1 MLVEKQN
8 YHNMNQLIA
17 HPLLEVRDCA
27 IALRNKL
34 TEARKLELPSYRPY
48 LDEQIK
54 SIDEALTLAKI
65 PDFYRVAIVGRFKV
79 GKSSFVNKLTD
90 ERLTGVETSPETAA
104 ISLLRYAE
112 NAYAEV
118 KFISSDEWA
127 ELRDAYDADP
137 TDPEAKRYAGFSKF
151 NERPPKR
158 DKDGRTVHH
167 PKIDLKALEARW
179 LRPGGHTHRIT
190 PDGWKTKEEKNNF
203 RREIKKF
210 TSSQE
215 PLHYL
220 VDRLIVHAPIPIL
233 GDNIELIDT
242 PGLDDT
248 ERFRVRLT
256 EDLVKEVDAILF
268 LTQAGASYSQSDKEF
283 IVRQLRQRQ
292 IKHLQIIATKIDDTY
307 DSKVHDAQEND
318 EEPPTFEDFCR
329 KEEDR
334 IRLEVK
340 KTLDELLASNQLS
353 DEDGYYY
360 LEQLDR
366 IPIHLISTHY
376 YDAKE
381 FEKSGIPAV
390 RERLYQ
396 ILSTS
401 QRFEHS
407 RKILADRLTIV
418 VQRLRGAF
426 SGRLNAIEAEYNP
439 DKVRAEIAK
448 IRAELEKKLD
458 FFAGEAATLVTAM
471 GNEQT
476 ALASI
481 VPTHLD
487 AICLLAESVFH
498 ELEKGDLGKHW
509 QTKRWGYWGY
519 LADLQSKVADL
530 IFPKIELL
538 LNKYID
544 HFRKFSDAVKTQLGH
559 LEKEVVAVEQSNALS
574 GLEPLSL
581 AQAHQKVLGE
591 FEKLL
596 ADHAPNERDAILKQ
610 LNDFAS
616 QEVQTRIQAAKDE
629 VHNVRGGGTTWRQN
643 ETVTSFYT
651 TVRQMLSS
659 ALREHLVRHFE
670 CFAAGLL
677 AQANSVY
684 PQIKTEL
691 LSNLDER
698 LKAIESTLSL
708 ATSDQ
713 KSRVTNYLSDI
724 IAALPDVGL
733 EKVEKVDPTGKEAV
747 AHAKLPVAPAVVPEL
762 KPHSY
767 EIPDGATGYGYD
779 RVFGPYVTGA
789 DTVIVEDPYIRERY
803 QVDNFT
809 HFCALVVPRGT
820 VKHIILKTGKAFGED
835 LDDADSR
842 LEHLKRELAKNH
854 GVKMEWSRS
863 ETLHNR
869 EVAFSNGW
877 VVKPDRG
884 LSIYHKPESW
894 ASVGASNFNLRKCRQ
909 TKVEVLR
916 RQN

>member
-1 MLVEKQN
+1 
-8 YHNMNQLIA
+8 MNQLIA

-27 IALRNKL
+27 VALRNKL
-34 TEARKLELPSYRPY
+34 AEAKNLELPSYRPY
-48 LDEQIK
+48 LDDQIK

-118 KFISSDEWA
+118 KFISPEEWA
-127 ELRDAYDADP
+127 EQREAYEADP
-137 TDPEAKRYAGFSKF
+137 SNPEAKRYAGFTKF
-151 NERPPKR
+151 NERAPKR

-167 PKIDLKALEARW
+167 HRIDLKALEARW
-179 LRPGGHTHRIT
+179 LRSGGHTHRIT

-220 VDRLIVHAPIPIL
+220 VDRLIVHAPVPIL

-307 DSKVHDAQEND
+307 NSKVHDAQEND
-318 EEPPTFEDFCR
+318 EEPPTFADFCR

-334 IRLEVK
+334 IRAEVK

-353 DEDGYYY
+353 DEDGYYF
-360 LEQLDR
+360 LEQLDSV
-366 IPIHLISTHY
+366 PIHLISTHY

-381 FEKSGIPAV
+381 FDKSGIPAV
-390 RERLYQ
+390 RDRLYQ

-407 RKILADRLTIV
+407 RKLLTDRLTIV
-418 VQRLRGAF
+418 VHRLRGAF

-439 DKVRAEIAK
+439 EKVRAEIAK
-448 IRAELEKKLD
+448 IRAELENKLD
-458 FFAGEAATLVTAM
+458 FFAEEAATLVAAM

-487 AICLLAESVFH
+487 AICLLAEGVFH

-509 QTKRWGYWGY
+509 QSKRWGYWGH

-538 LNKYID
+538 LNKYIG

-581 AQAHQKVLGE
+581 AQAHQKVLGD

-596 ADHAPNERDAILKQ
+596 ADQAPNERDAILKQ
-610 LNDFAS
+610 LSDFAS

-643 ETVTSFYT
+643 ETVSSFYT
-651 TVRQMLSS
+651 TVRRLLSS
-659 ALREHLVRHFE
+659 ALREHLEKHFQS
-670 CFAAGLL
+670 FAAGLI

-698 LKAIESTLSL
+698 LKAIESTLAL
-708 ATSDQ
+708 ATTEQ
-713 KSRVTNYLSDI
+713 KNRVTKYLSDI
-724 IAALPDVGL
+724 LAALPAVDL
-733 EKVEKVDPTGKEAV
+733 DKAEKVDTAGKEPV
-747 AHAKLPVAPAVVPEL
+747 ALPKPAVAPAQIPEL
-762 KPHSY
+762 TPHSY
-767 EIPDGATGYGYD
+767 EIADGATGYGYD
-779 RVFGPYVTGA
+779 RVFGPCMTGA
-789 DTVIVEDPYIRERY
+789 QTITLEDPYVRKRY
-803 QVDNFT
+803 QVDNFA
-809 HFCALVVPRGT
+809 HFCALAISKGA
-820 VKHIILKTGKAFGED
+820 VKHIILKTGAAFGED
-835 LDDADSR
+835 IDDADSR
-842 LEHLKRELAKNH
+842 LENLKRELAKHH
-854 GVKMEWSRS
+854 GVTMEWNRS
-863 ETLHNR
+863 QKLHDR
-869 EVAFSNGW
+869 EVVFSNGW
-877 VVKPDRG
+877 TVKVGRG
-884 LSIYHKPESW
+884 LDIYYPPESW
-894 ASVGASNFNLRKCRQ
+894 SSVGVSNYSLRKCRQ
-909 TKVEVLR
+909 TKVDVLR
-916 RQN
+916 RET

>member
-1 MLVEKQN
+1 
-8 YHNMNQLIA
+8 MNQLIA

-27 IALRNKL
+27 VALREKL
-34 TEARKLELPSYRPY
+34 TEAKKHELSSYRPY

-54 SIDEALTLAKI
+54 SLDDALTLAKI

-118 KFISSDEWA
+118 KFISAEEWGEQREA
-127 ELRDAYDADP
+127 FKADP
-137 TDPEAKRYAGFSKF
+137 TDPEAKRYAGFAKF
-151 NERPPKR
+151 NEHPAKR
-158 DKDGRTVHH
+158 DKEGRTVHH
-167 PKIDLKALEARW
+167 PHFDLKALESKW
-179 LRPGGHTHRIT
+179 LRPGGYTHRIT
-190 PDGWKTKEEKNNF
+190 PGGWKTKEDKAKF
-203 RREIKKF
+203 RAEIRIF

-215 PLHYL
+215 PVHYL
-220 VDRLIVHAPIPIL
+220 VDRLVVHAPVPIL

-268 LTQAGASYSQSDKEF
+268 LTEAGASYSQSDKDF

-292 IKHLQIIATKIDDTY
+292 IKHLQIIATKIDKTY
-307 DSKVHDAQEND
+307 DAKVHDCSEND
-318 EEPPTFEDFCR
+318 EDPPSFEEFCR

-334 IRLEVK
+334 IRAEVK
-340 KTLDELLASNQLS
+340 KTLDELLTSNQLS
-353 DEDGYYY
+353 DEDGYYF
-360 LEQLDR
+360 LEQLDSV
-366 IPIHLISTHY
+366 PIHLISAHY
-376 YDAKE
+376 YDDKE
-381 FEKSGIPAV
+381 FEKSGILAV

-407 RKILADRLTIV
+407 RKILSDRLTIV
-418 VQRLRGAF
+418 VHRLRGAF
-426 SGRLNAIEAEYNP
+426 AGRLNAIEADYNP

-448 IRAELEKKLD
+448 IRAELEKKLG

-487 AICLLAESVFH
+487 AICLLAEGVFH

-519 LADLQSKVADL
+519 LSDLQSKVADL

-538 LNKYID
+538 LNKYIE

-610 LNDFAS
+610 LSDFAS

-643 ETVTSFYT
+643 DAVSTFYT
-651 TVRQMLSS
+651 TVRRMLSS
-659 ALREHLVRHFE
+659 ALREHLEKHFE
-670 CFAAGLL
+670 SFATGLL

-708 ATSDQ
+708 ATSGE
-713 KSRVTNYLSDI
+713 KTRVTNHLSDLL
-724 IAALPDVGL
+724 AALPDVGL
-733 EKVEKVDPTGKEAV
+733 DKTEKVDAAGKEPV
-747 AHAKLPVAPAVVPEL
+747 AHPKPVVATTVAPEL

-767 EIPDGATGYGYD
+767 EIADGATGYGYD
-779 RVFGPYVTGA
+779 RVFGPYFDGSQTI
-789 DTVIVEDPYIRERY
+789 TVEDPYVRRRY
-803 QVDNFT
+803 QVDNFC
-809 HFCALVVPRGT
+809 HFCALAVSKGPG
-820 VKHIILKTGKAFGED
+820 KHIILKTGTAFGED
-835 LDDADSR
+835 LDDTDSR
-842 LEHLKRELAKNH
+842 LETLKRDLAKNH

-863 ETLHNR
+863 EKLHNR
-869 EVAFSNGW
+869 EVLFGNQW
-877 VVKPDRG
+877 VVKTDRG
-884 LSIYHKPESW
+884 LDLYYPPESW
-894 ASVGASNFNLRKCRQ
+894 ASVGASNYNLRKCRQ
-909 TKVEVLR
+909 TKVDILR
-916 RQN
+916 RET

>member
-1 MLVEKQN
+1 
-8 YHNMNQLIA
+8 MNQLIA
-17 HPLLEVRDCA
+17 NPLLEVRDCA
-27 IALRNKL
+27 VALRNKL
-34 TEARKLELPSYRPY
+34 TEVKSLELPSYRPY
-48 LDEQIK
+48 LDEQIQ

-118 KFISSDEWA
+118 KFISPEEWA
-127 ELRDAYDADP
+127 EQREAYEADP
-137 TDPEAKRYAGFSKF
+137 SNPEAKRYAGFTKF
-151 NERPPKR
+151 NERSPKR
-158 DKDGRTVHH
+158 DKDARTVHH
-167 PKIDLKALEARW
+167 PHFDLKALESKW
-179 LRPGGHTHRIT
+179 LRPGGYTHRIT
-190 PDGWKTKEEKNNF
+190 PGGWKTKEDKTKF
-203 RREIKKF
+203 RAEIRKF

-215 PLHYL
+215 PVHYL
-220 VDRLIVHAPIPIL
+220 VDRLIVHAPVPLL

-307 DSKVHDAQEND
+307 NSKVHDAQEND
-318 EEPPTFEDFCR
+318 EEPPTFADFCR

-334 IRLEVK
+334 IRAEVK

-353 DEDGYYY
+353 DEDGYYF
-360 LEQLDR
+360 LEQLDSV
-366 IPIHLISTHY
+366 PIHLISTHY

-381 FEKSGIPAV
+381 FDKSGIPAV
-390 RERLYQ
+390 RDRLYQ

-407 RKILADRLTIV
+407 RKLLTDRLTIV
-418 VQRLRGAF
+418 VHRLRGAF

-439 DKVRAEIAK
+439 EKVRAEIAK

-458 FFAGEAATLVTAM
+458 FFAEEAATLVTAM
-471 GNEQT
+471 GNEQA

-487 AICLLAESVFH
+487 AICLLAESAFH
-498 ELEKGDLGKHW
+498 GLERDDIARSW
-509 QTKRWGYWGY
+509 QARRYRHWGY
-519 LADLQSKVADL
+519 LSDLQSKVADL

-538 LNKYID
+538 LNKYIE
-544 HFRKFSDAVKTQLGH
+544 HFRKFSEAIKTQLGH

-581 AQAHQKVLGE
+581 AQAHGKVLGE

-596 ADHAPNERDAILKQ
+596 ADQAPNERDAILKQ
-610 LNDFAS
+610 LDDFAS
-616 QEVQTRIQAAKDE
+616 QEVETRIQTAKDE
-629 VHNVRGGGTTWRQN
+629 VHNVRGGGTTWRQSDAVS
-643 ETVTSFYT
+643 TFYK
-651 TVRQMLSS
+651 TVRRLLSS
-659 ALREHLVRHFE
+659 ALREHLEKHFQS
-670 CFAAGLL
+670 FAVGLL
-677 AQANSVY
+677 AQANSVF

-708 ATSDQ
+708 ATSGE
-713 KSRVTNYLSDI
+713 KTRVTNYLSDI
-724 IAALPDVGL
+724 IAALPNAGAD
-733 EKVEKVDPTGKEAV
+733 KTEKVDAIGKGAV
-747 AHAKLPVAPAVVPEL
+747 THAKPAVAPAVAHEL

-767 EIPDGATGYGYD
+767 EIADGATGYGYD
-779 RVFGPYVTGA
+779 RVFGPCITGA
-789 DTVIVEDPYIRERY
+789 QTITVEDPYVRKRY
-803 QVDNFT
+803 QVDNFGQ
-809 HFCALVVPRGT
+809 FCSLAVSKGDVQ
-820 VKHIILKTGKAFGED
+820 HIILKTGTAFGED
-835 LDDADSR
+835 LDDTDSR
-842 LEHLKRELAKNH
+842 LENLKRDLSKNH

-863 ETLHNR
+863 EKLHDR
-869 EVAFSNGW
+869 EVIFSNGW
-877 VVKPDRG
+877 IVKVGRG
-884 LSIYHKPESW
+884 LDIYYPPESW
-894 ASVGASNFNLRKCRQ
+894 SSVGAFNYNLRKCRQ
-909 TKVEVLR
+909 TKVDVLR
-916 RQN
+916 RET

>member
-1 MLVEKQN
+1 MD
-8 YHNMNQLIA
+8 QLIA
-17 HPLLEVRDCA
+17 HPLLEVRDCVV
-27 IALRNKL
+27 ALRG
-34 TEARKLELPSYRPY
+34 KLEEAKSFELPNYSPF

-54 SIDEALTLAKI
+54 SLDEALALAKI
-65 PDFYRVAIVGRFKV
+65 PDYYRVAIVGRFKV

-112 NAYAEV
+112 NTFAEV
-118 KFISSDEWA
+118 KFISLEAWE
-127 ELRDAYDADP
+127 ELRQSYEADP
-137 TDPEAKRYAGFSKF
+137 NDPDAKRYAGFSKF
-151 NERPPKR
+151 NERAPKR
-158 DKDGRTVHH
+158 DKDGPIHH
-167 PKIDLKALEARW
+167 PKLDLKALAAKW
-179 LRPGGHTHRIT
+179 LRHGGYTHRIQ
-190 PDGWKTKEEKNNF
+190 PDSWKTKEEKNNF

-220 VDRLIVHAPIPIL
+220 VDRLIVHAPVPIL

-268 LTQAGASYSQSDKEF
+268 LTQAGASYSQSDKDF

-307 DSKVHDAQEND
+307 KAKVHDAEESD
-318 EEPPTFEDFCR
+318 EEAPTFEDFCR

-353 DEDGYYY
+353 DEDGYYF

-366 IPIHLISTHY
+366 VPIHLISTHY
-376 YDAKE
+376 YDEKE
-381 FEKSGIPAV
+381 LEKSGIPAV

-401 QRFEHS
+401 HRFEHS
-407 RKILADRLTIV
+407 RKILTDRLTIV

-426 SGRLNAIEAEYNP
+426 SGRLNAIEADYNP

-448 IRAELEKKLD
+448 IRGELEKKLD
-458 FFAGEAATLVTAM
+458 FFGEQAGTLVTAM
-471 GNEQT
+471 ANEQT

-487 AICLLAESVFH
+487 AICLLAEGVFH

-509 QTKRWGYWGY
+509 QSKRWGYWGH

-530 IFPKIELL
+530 IFPKIEML

-544 HFRKFSDAVKTQLGH
+544 HFRKFSNAVKTQLSH
-559 LEKEVVAVEQSNALS
+559 LEKEVITVEQSNALS

-581 AQAHQKVLGE
+581 DQAHQKVLGE

-616 QEVQTRIQAAKDE
+616 QEVQTRIQTAKDE
-629 VHNVRGGGTTWRQN
+629 VHRVRGGGTTWRQN
-643 ETVTSFYT
+643 DAVSTFYT
-651 TVRQMLSS
+651 TVREMLSS
-659 ALREHLVRHFE
+659 ALRQHLEKHFE
-670 CFAAGLL
+670 TFATGLI

-691 LSNLDER
+691 LSSLDER

-708 ATSDQ
+708 ATNEQ
-713 KSRVTNYLSDI
+713 KSRVTSYLSRMLSDLPNP
-724 IAALPDVGL
+724 AAEKESVLP
-733 EKVEKVDPTGKEAV
+733 KPITSSV
-747 AHAKLPVAPAVVPEL
+747 AAPEL
-762 KPHSY
+762 GPISY
-767 EIPDGATGYGYD
+767 EISAGAVGFGYD
-779 RVFGPYVTGA
+779 RVFGPYMGGA
-789 DTVIVEDPYIRERY
+789 ESITVEDPFIRSRY
-803 QVDNFT
+803 QVDNFNR
-809 HFCALVVPRGT
+809 FCALAVSLGA
-820 VKHIILKTGKAFGED
+820 VKHITLKSGTAFGED
-835 LDDADSR
+835 LDDADAR
-842 LEHLKRELAKNH
+842 LETLKRDLSKNYNITF
-854 GVKMEWSRS
+854 EWSRS
-863 ETLHNR
+863 AKRHDR
-869 EVAFSNGW
+869 EVIFSNGW
-877 VVKPDRG
+877 VVKVGRG
-884 LSIYHKPESW
+884 LDIYLPPESW

-909 TKVEVLR
+909 TKVDVLR
-916 RQN
+916 REGSPQE

>member
-1 MLVEKQN
+1 MD
-8 YHNMNQLIA
+8 QLIA

-27 IALRNKL
+27 VALRNKL
-34 TEARKLELPSYRPY
+34 TEAKSLELPSYRPY

-112 NAYAEV
+112 NAFAEV
-118 KFISSDEWA
+118 KFISAEEWA
-127 ELRDAYDADP
+127 GQREAYEADP
-137 TDPEAKRYAGFSKF
+137 TDPEAKRYAGFTKF
-151 NERPPKR
+151 NQRSPGR
-158 DKDGRTVHH
+158 DRDGRVVHH
-167 PKIDLKALEARW
+167 PQFDLKALESKW
-179 LRPGGHTHRIT
+179 LRRGGYTHRIT
-190 PDGWKTKEEKNNF
+190 PDGWKTKEDKTRF
-203 RREIKKF
+203 RAEIRKF

-215 PLHYL
+215 PVHYL
-220 VDRLIVHAPIPIL
+220 VDRLIVYAPVPIL

-256 EDLVKEVDAILF
+256 EDLVEEVDAILF
-268 LTQAGASYSQSDKEF
+268 LTEAGASYSQSDKDF

-292 IKHLQIIATKIDDTY
+292 IKHLQIIATKIDKTY
-307 DSKVHDAQEND
+307 DAKVHDCREND
-318 EEPPTFEDFCR
+318 EKPPTFEEFCR

-334 IRLEVK
+334 IRAEVK
-340 KTLDELLASNQLS
+340 KTLDELLASNQLK
-353 DEDGYYY
+353 DEDGYYF
-360 LEQLDR
+360 LEQLDS
-366 IPIHLISTHY
+366 IPIHLISAHFY
-376 YDAKE
+376 EDKE
-381 FEKSGIPAV
+381 FEKSGIPVV
-390 RERLYQ
+390 RERLYK

-407 RKILADRLTIV
+407 RRILGDRLTIV
-418 VQRLRGAF
+418 VNRLRGAF

-439 DKVRAEIAK
+439 DKVRGEIAK

-458 FFAGEAATLVTAM
+458 FFAEQAATLVTAM

-487 AICLLAESVFH
+487 SICLLAEGVFH

-509 QTKRWGYWGY
+509 QSKRWGYWGY
-519 LADLQSKVADL
+519 LSDLQSKVADQ

-538 LNKYID
+538 LNKYIE
-544 HFRKFSDAVKTQLGH
+544 HFRKFSEAIKTQLGH

-581 AQAHQKVLGE
+581 SQAHQKVLGE

-616 QEVQTRIQAAKDE
+616 QEVQTRIQTAKDE
-629 VHNVRGGGTTWRQN
+629 VHRVRGGGTTWRQN
-643 ETVTSFYT
+643 DAVSSFYN
-651 TVRQMLSS
+651 TVRQLLSS
-659 ALREHLVRHFE
+659 ALRDHLDKHFE
-670 CFAAGLL
+670 SFAAGLL

-708 ATSDQ
+708 ATSEQ

-724 IAALPDVGL
+724 LAALPDVG
-733 EKVEKVDPTGKEAV
+733 VEKSENAEAVGKETV
-747 AHAKLPVAPAVVPEL
+747 VHAKPTVEPATAVDL
-762 KPHSY
+762 KSHSY
-767 EIPDGATGYGYD
+767 EIHDGATGYGYE
-779 RVFGPYVTGA
+779 RVFGPFLGGA
-789 DTVIVEDPYIRERY
+789 HTVIVEDPYIRERY
-803 QVDNFT
+803 QIDNFT
-809 HFCALVVPRGT
+809 HFCALVVTQGS
-820 VKHIILKTGKAFGED
+820 VKHIILKTGTAFGED

-842 LEHLKRELAKNH
+842 LENLRRELAKNH
-854 GVKMEWSRS
+854 GVKLEWSRS

-894 ASVGASNFNLRKCRQ
+894 TSVGATNYSLRKCRQ
-909 TKVEVLR
+909 TKVDVLR
-916 RQN
+916 REM

>member
-1 MLVEKQN
+1 
-8 YHNMNQLIA
+8 MNQLIA

-27 IALRNKL
+27 VALRNKL
-34 TEARKLELPSYRPY
+34 TEAKSLELPTYRPY

-54 SIDEALTLAKI
+54 SLDEALALAKI
-65 PDFYRVAIVGRFKV
+65 PDFYRVAVVGRFKV

-104 ISLLRYAE
+104 ISILRYAE

-118 KFISSDEWA
+118 KFISAEEWQ
-127 ELRDAYDADP
+127 EQREAYETDP
-137 TDPEAKRYAGFSKF
+137 TDPEARRYAGFIRF
-151 NERPPKR
+151 NERAPKR

-167 PKIDLKALEARW
+167 PQFDLKDLASKW
-179 LRPGGHTHRIT
+179 LRPSGYTHRIT
-190 PDGWKTKEEKNNF
+190 PSGWKTKDDKNNF

-220 VDRLIVHAPIPIL
+220 VDRLIVHAPVPIL

-292 IKHLQIIATKIDDTY
+292 IKHLQIIATKIDETY
-307 DSKVHDAQEND
+307 DAKVHDAREND
-318 EEPPTFEDFCR
+318 EDPPTFEEFCR

-334 IRLEVK
+334 IRTEVK
-340 KTLDELLASNQLS
+340 KTLDELLTSNQVS
-353 DEDGYYY
+353 DEDGYYF
-360 LEQLDR
+360 LEQLDSV
-366 IPIHLISTHY
+366 PIHLISAHY
-376 YDAKE
+376 YEDKE
-381 FEKSGIPAV
+381 IEKSGIPAV
-390 RERLYQ
+390 RERLYK

-407 RKILADRLTIV
+407 RKILSDRLTIV
-418 VQRLRGAF
+418 VNRLRGAF
-426 SGRLNAIEAEYNP
+426 SGRLNAIEADYKP

-458 FFAGEAATLVTAM
+458 FFAEGAATLVTAM

-476 ALASI
+476 ALAGI

-487 AICLLAESVFH
+487 AICLLAEGVFH

-509 QTKRWGYWGY
+509 QTKRWGYWGH
-519 LADLQSKVADL
+519 LSDLQSKVADL
-530 IFPKIELL
+530 IFPRIELL
-538 LNKYID
+538 LNKYIE
-544 HFRKFSDAVKTQLGH
+544 HFRKFSEAIKTQLGH
-559 LEKEVVAVEQSNALS
+559 LEEEVVAVEQSNALS

-616 QEVQTRIQAAKDE
+616 QEVQTRIQTAKDK
-629 VHNVRGGGTTWRQN
+629 VHEVRGGGTTWRQN
-643 ETVTSFYT
+643 EAVSSFYN
-651 TVRQMLSS
+651 TVRQILSS
-659 ALREHLVRHFE
+659 ALRVHLDKHFGT
-670 CFAAGLL
+670 FAASLL

-684 PQIKTEL
+684 PQIKAEL

-708 ATSDQ
+708 ATSEQ
-713 KSRVTNYLSDI
+713 KSRVTTYLSGVL
-724 IAALPDVGL
+724 AALPEVCSDN
-733 EKVEKVDPTGKEAV
+733 VEKVDATGKES
-747 AHAKLPVAPAVVPEL
+747 VAPSKPLEVPAASPEL
-762 KPHSY
+762 KPNSY

-779 RVFGPYVTGA
+779 RVFGPYLAGA
-789 DTVIVEDPYIRERY
+789 QSITVEDPYVRKRY
-803 QVDNFT
+803 QVGNFG
-809 HFCALVVPRGT
+809 HFCALAVCRGA
-820 VKHIILKTGKAFGED
+820 VKEIILKTGTAFGED

-842 LEHLKRELAKNH
+842 LENLKRELAKNH
-854 GVKMEWSRS
+854 SVKMEWSRS
-863 ETLHNR
+863 EKLHDR
-869 EVAFSNGW
+869 EVIFSNGW
-877 VVKPDRG
+877 TVKVGRG
-884 LSIYHKPESW
+884 LDIYYPPENW
-894 ASVGASNFNLRKCRQ
+894 ASIGVSNYNLRKCRQ
-909 TKVEVLR
+909 TKVAVLR
-916 RQN
+916 REA

>member
-1 MLVEKQN
+1 
-8 YHNMNQLIA
+8 MNQLIA

-27 IALRNKL
+27 VALRNKL
-34 TEARKLELPSYRPY
+34 SEAKSLELPTYWPY
-48 LDEQIK
+48 LDDQIK

-112 NAYAEV
+112 SAHAEV
-118 KFISSDEWA
+118 KFITPEEWA
-127 ELRDAYDADP
+127 EQREAYEADP
-137 TDPEAKRYAGFSKF
+137 SNPEARRYAGFTKF
-151 NERPPKR
+151 NDRGPKR
-158 DKDGRTVHH
+158 DKDDRTVHH
-167 PKIDLKALEARW
+167 SHFDLKALESKW
-179 LRPGGHTHRIT
+179 LRPGGYTHRIT
-190 PDGWKTKEEKNNF
+190 PGGWKTKEDKTKF
-203 RREIKKF
+203 RAEIRKF

-215 PLHYL
+215 PVHYL
-220 VDRLIVHAPIPIL
+220 VDRLIVHAPVPIL

-268 LTQAGASYSQSDKEF
+268 LTQSGASYSQADKEF

-307 DSKVHDAQEND
+307 NSKVHDAKESD
-318 EEPPTFEDFCR
+318 EEPPTFADFCR

-334 IRLEVK
+334 IRAEVK

-353 DEDGYYY
+353 DEDGYYF
-360 LEQLDR
+360 LEQLDSV
-366 IPIHLISTHY
+366 PIHLISTHY

-381 FEKSGIPAV
+381 FDKSGIPAV
-390 RERLYQ
+390 RNRLYQ

-407 RKILADRLTIV
+407 RKFLTDRLTIV
-418 VQRLRGAF
+418 VHRLRGAF
-426 SGRLNAIEAEYNP
+426 SGRLNALEAEYNP
-439 DKVRAEIAK
+439 EKVRAEIAK
-448 IRAELEKKLD
+448 IRAELEEKLD
-458 FFAGEAATLVTAM
+458 FFAAEAATLVTAM

-487 AICLLAESVFH
+487 AICLLAEGVFH

-509 QTKRWGYWGY
+509 QSKRWGYWGY
-519 LADLQSKVADL
+519 LTDLQSKVADL
-530 IFPKIELL
+530 TFPKIELL

-544 HFRKFSDAVKTQLGH
+544 HFRKFSAAVKTQLGH

-581 AQAHQKVLGE
+581 DQAHQKVLGE
-591 FEKLL
+591 FERLL
-596 ADHAPNERDAILKQ
+596 ADQAPNERDAILKQ
-610 LNDFAS
+610 LSDFAS
-616 QEVQTRIQAAKDE
+616 QEVQTRIQAAKQE
-629 VHNVRGGGTTWRQN
+629 VHKVGGTGTTGRQN
-643 ETVTSFYT
+643 EAVSGFYT
-651 TVRQMLSS
+651 TVRRLLSS
-659 ALREHLVRHFE
+659 ALRQHLETHFRT
-670 CFAAGLL
+670 FAAGLL

-708 ATSDQ
+708 ATSEE
-713 KSRVTNYLSDI
+713 KNRVTIYLSDI
-724 IAALPDVGL
+724 LSALPDV
-733 EKVEKVDPTGKEAV
+733 ESDEANEV
-747 AHAKLPVAPAVVPEL
+747 HKLSNANRQPAASPDLPRATVLGAEL
-762 KPHSY
+762 KPDSY
-767 EIPDGATGYGYD
+767 EIPDGKTGYGYD
-779 RVFGPYVTGA
+779 RVFGPYLNQAETI
-789 DTVIVEDPYIRERY
+789 TVEDPYIRKRY
-803 QVDNFT
+803 QIDNFA
-809 HFCALVVPRGT
+809 HFCSLAISRGA
-820 VKHIILKTGKAFGED
+820 VRHIILKTGTAFGED

-842 LEHLKRELAKNH
+842 LENLKRELAKDH
-854 GVKMEWSRS
+854 GIKMEWSRS
-863 ETLHNR
+863 AKLHDR
-869 EVAFSNGW
+869 EVIFSNGW
-877 VVKPDRG
+877 IVKVGRG
-884 LSIYHKPESW
+884 LDIYYPPESW
-894 ASVGASNFNLRKCRQ
+894 SSVGVSNYSLRRCRQ
-909 TKVEVLR
+909 TKVDVLFR
-916 RQN
+916 EM

>member
-1 MLVEKQN
+1 
-8 YHNMNQLIA
+8 MNQLIA

-27 IALRNKL
+27 VALRNKL
-34 TEARKLELPSYRPY
+34 AEAKSLELPSYRPY
-48 LDEQIK
+48 LDEQIQ

-118 KFISSDEWA
+118 KFISAEEWA
-127 ELRDAYDADP
+127 EQREAYKADP
-137 TDPEAKRYAGFSKF
+137 TDPEAKRYAGFTKF
-151 NERPPKR
+151 NEPASKR
-158 DKDGRTVHH
+158 IKEGGIIHH
-167 PKIDLKALEARW
+167 PHFDLKALASKW
-179 LRPGGHTHRIT
+179 LHPGGYTHRIT
-190 PDGWKTKEEKNNF
+190 PGGWKTKEDKTKF
-203 RREIKKF
+203 RAEIRKF

-215 PLHYL
+215 PVHYL
-220 VDRLIVHAPIPIL
+220 VDRLVVHAPVPIL

-268 LTQAGASYSQSDKEF
+268 LTEAGASYSQSDKEF

-292 IKHLQIIATKIDDTY
+292 IKHLQIIATKIDKTY
-307 DSKVHDAQEND
+307 DAKVHDCREND
-318 EEPPTFEDFCR
+318 EDPPSFEEFCR

-334 IRLEVK
+334 IRTEVK

-353 DEDGYYY
+353 DEDGYYF
-360 LEQLDR
+360 LEQLDSV
-366 IPIHLISTHY
+366 PIHLISTHY
-376 YDAKE
+376 YDDKE
-381 FEKSGIPAV
+381 FEKSGILAV
-390 RERLYQ
+390 RDRLYQ

-401 QRFEHS
+401 HRFEHS
-407 RKILADRLTIV
+407 RKLLTDRLTIV
-418 VQRLRGAF
+418 VHRLRGAF

-439 DKVRAEIAK
+439 EKVRAEIAK

-458 FFAGEAATLVTAM
+458 FFAEEAATLVTAM

-487 AICLLAESVFH
+487 AICLLAEGVFH

-509 QTKRWGYWGY
+509 QSKRWGYWGY
-519 LADLQSKVADL
+519 LSDLQSKVADL

-538 LNKYID
+538 LNKYIE

-581 AQAHQKVLGE
+581 SQAHQKVLGE

-596 ADHAPNERDAILKQ
+596 ADQAPNERDAILKQ
-610 LNDFAS
+610 LSDFAS

-643 ETVTSFYT
+643 ETVSGFYN
-651 TVRQMLSS
+651 TVRRLLSS
-659 ALREHLVRHFE
+659 ALREHLEKHFAS
-670 CFAAGLL
+670 FAVGLL

-708 ATSDQ
+708 ATSGE
-713 KSRVTNYLSDI
+713 KTRVTNYLSDI
-724 IAALPDVGL
+724 IAALPDVGSD
-733 EKVEKVDPTGKEAV
+733 KTEKVDTVGKGAV
-747 AHAKLPVAPAVVPEL
+747 THAKPSVAPAVAHEL
-762 KPHSY
+762 KPHSF
-767 EIPDGATGYGYD
+767 EIADGATGYGYD
-779 RVFGPYVTGA
+779 RVFGPCITGA
-789 DTVIVEDPYIRERY
+789 QTITVEDPYVRKRY
-803 QVDNFT
+803 QVDNFGQ
-809 HFCALVVPRGT
+809 FCSLAVSKGD
-820 VKHIILKTGKAFGED
+820 VKHIILKTGTAFGED
-835 LDDADSR
+835 LDDTDSR
-842 LEHLKRELAKNH
+842 LENLKRELSKNH

-863 ETLHNR
+863 EKLHDR
-869 EVAFSNGW
+869 EVIFSNGW
-877 VVKPDRG
+877 IVKVGRG
-884 LSIYHKPESW
+884 LDIYYPPESW
-894 ASVGASNFNLRKCRQ
+894 SSVGAFNYNLRKCRQ
-909 TKVEVLR
+909 TKVDVLR
-916 RQN
+916 REK

>member
-1 MLVEKQN
+1 
-8 YHNMNQLIA
+8 MNQLIV
-17 HPLLEVRDCA
+17 HPLLQVRDCA
-27 IALRNKL
+27 VALRDKL
-34 TEARKLELPSYRPY
+34 TEAKQHELPSYRPY

-54 SIDEALTLAKI
+54 SLDEALELAKI

-118 KFISSDEWA
+118 KFISAEEWQEQREA
-127 ELRDAYDADP
+127 FQADP
-137 TDPEAKRYAGFSKF
+137 TDPEAKRYAGFTKF
-151 NERPPKR
+151 NERPARR

-167 PKIDLKALEARW
+167 PHFDLTALESKW
-179 LRPGGHTHRIT
+179 LRPGGYTHRIT
-190 PDGWKTKEEKNNF
+190 PGGWKTKEDKNSF

-220 VDRLIVHAPIPIL
+220 VDRLIVHAPVPIL

-307 DSKVHDAQEND
+307 NAKVHDAKEND

-334 IRLEVK
+334 IRAEVK

-353 DEDGYYY
+353 DEDGYYF
-360 LEQLDR
+360 LEQLDSV
-366 IPIHLISTHY
+366 PIHLISTHY
-376 YDAKE
+376 YDDKE

-390 RERLYQ
+390 RDRLYR

-407 RKILADRLTIV
+407 RKVLSDRLTIV
-418 VQRLRGAF
+418 VQRLRGAY
-426 SGRLNAIEAEYNP
+426 SGRLNAIEAEYYP

-448 IRAELEKKLD
+448 IRAELETKLN
-458 FFAGEAATLVTAM
+458 FFGEQAATLVTAM
-471 GNEQT
+471 KDEQT
-476 ALASI
+476 ALGSI

-487 AICLLAESVFH
+487 AICLLAEGVFH

-519 LADLQSKVADL
+519 LSDLQSKVADL
-530 IFPKIELL
+530 TFPKIELL
-538 LNKYID
+538 LNKYIE
-544 HFRKFSDAVKTQLGH
+544 HFRKFSDAIKTQLGH

-581 AQAHQKVLGE
+581 SQAHQKVLGE
-591 FEKLL
+591 FENLL
-596 ADHAPNERDAILKQ
+596 ANHAPNERDAILKQ

-616 QEVQTRIQAAKDE
+616 QEVQTRIQAARDE
-629 VHNVRGGGTTWRQN
+629 VHNVRGSGTTWRQN
-643 ETVTSFYT
+643 DTVSTFYT
-651 TVRQMLSS
+651 TVRRLLSS
-659 ALREHLVRHFE
+659 ALRGHLETHFQT
-670 CFAAGLL
+670 FATGLI

-691 LSNLDER
+691 LSSLDER

-708 ATSDQ
+708 ATSEETT
-713 KSRVTNYLSDI
+713 RVTTHLSGLL
-724 IAALPDVGL
+724 AALPDVGFERN
-733 EKVEKVDPTGKEAV
+733 EKLDVAGKPV
-747 AHAKLPVAPAVVPEL
+747 VAPAKPAVAPVSAPEL

-779 RVFGPYVTGA
+779 RVFGPYFDGSQTVT
-789 DTVIVEDPYIRERY
+789 VEDPYVRKRY
-803 QVDNFT
+803 QVDNFG
-809 HFCALVVPRGT
+809 HFCALAISKGA
-820 VKHIILKTGKAFGED
+820 VKHIILKTGTAFGED

-842 LEHLKRELAKNH
+842 LESLKRELAKDH

-863 ETLHNR
+863 EKLHDR
-869 EVAFSNGW
+869 EVIFSNHW
-877 VVKPDRG
+877 TVKIGRG
-884 LSIYHKPESW
+884 LDIYYPPESW
-894 ASVGASNFNLRKCRQ
+894 SSVGVSNYNLRKCRQ
-909 TKVEVLR
+909 TKVDVLR
-916 RQN
+916 HQS